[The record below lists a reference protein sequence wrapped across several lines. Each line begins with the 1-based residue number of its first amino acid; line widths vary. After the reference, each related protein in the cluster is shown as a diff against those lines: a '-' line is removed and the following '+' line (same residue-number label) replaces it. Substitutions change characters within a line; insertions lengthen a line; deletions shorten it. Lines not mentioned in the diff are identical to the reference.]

1 MSNKTPF
8 LIIILH
14 KKCKN
19 IYNIASCEKKFTA
32 VHVCEFPM
40 QKMFICQK
48 NFFVT
53 VASLNNSKARS
64 HKKLRRRLLC
74 SSKYIVEE
82 RDLFYFVQMT

>member
-8 LIIILH
+8 LIIIMH
-14 KKCKN
+14 TKKCKN
-19 IYNIASCEKKFTA
+19 IYNIASCEEKITA

-74 SSKYIVEE
+74 SSKYIVGE
-82 RDLFYFVQMT
+82 REIFFILFK